1 MVELSVWG
9 TVVIKTFL
17 DDTFLQ
23 IKDVSSSTE
32 DLQVLK
38 ELIALFLLDL
48 LPKAM
53 LSSRL
58 GFD

>member
-23 IKDVSSSTE
+23 IKDLPSSTE

-38 ELIALFLLDL
+38 ELIALF
-48 LPKAM
+48 
-53 LSSRL
+53 
-58 GFD
+58 